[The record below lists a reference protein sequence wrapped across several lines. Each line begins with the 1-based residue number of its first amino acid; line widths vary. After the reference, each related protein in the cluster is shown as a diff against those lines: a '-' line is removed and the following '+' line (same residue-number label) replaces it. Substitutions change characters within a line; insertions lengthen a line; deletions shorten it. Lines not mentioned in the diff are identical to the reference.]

1 MWGKPRIPTLKVLS
15 KILCPVTHCI
25 LRYKQ
30 QSNAAL
36 NRLSKNNA
44 VRIFLF
50 LLGNCENEALFN
62 DKEIKILF
70 SKKAVYL
77 LIVCVSLQWPLPK
90 LKVDLYTFGMQRV
103 YIICMT

>member
-1 MWGKPRIPTLKVLS
+1 MWGKLEIPTLKVLL
-15 KILCPVTHCI
+15 KILCPVTHWI

-36 NRLSKNNA
+36 NRLSKNYA

-62 DKEIKILF
+62 DKKIKILY

-77 LIVCVSLQWPLPK
+77 LIVCVSLQWETTR
-90 LKVDLYTFGMQRV
+90 VTFDV
-103 YIICMT
+103 VNAMTQCITPFSE